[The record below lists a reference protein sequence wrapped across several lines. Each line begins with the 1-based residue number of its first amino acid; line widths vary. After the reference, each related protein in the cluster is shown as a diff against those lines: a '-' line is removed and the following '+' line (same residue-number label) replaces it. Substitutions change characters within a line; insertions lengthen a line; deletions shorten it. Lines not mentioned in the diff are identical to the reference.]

1 MNYRNVI
8 LLAMVLLITIVLGFR
23 WFSSEST
30 KAVLIVYLRC
40 DGKVSGVLS
49 AITISKNGKPSRKKR
64 FDLGTSCKLGNI
76 KFNGYQ
82 SEESVRFMFERS
94 NNEIVEIITEY
105 GRDIQLDQEGFYT
118 VLKITDVPPFISN
131 DKI

>member
-8 LLAMVLLITIVLGFR
+8 LLATVLLITLVIGFR

-49 AITISKNGKPSRKKR
+49 ATTISKNGKPRGGES
-64 FDLGTSCKLGNI
+64 FDLGTSCQLGNI

-82 SEESVRFMFERS
+82 SEESIRFMFERN

-105 GRDIQLDQEGFYT
+105 GRDIQRDQEGFYT
-118 VLKITDVPPFISN
+118 VLKITNVPPFISN
-131 DKI
+131 DRI

>member
-1 MNYRNVI
+1 M
-8 LLAMVLLITIVLGFR
+8 
-23 WFSSEST
+23 
-30 KAVLIVYLRC
+30 
-40 DGKVSGVLS
+40 
-49 AITISKNGKPSRKKR
+49 SKNGKPSGEKR

-82 SEESVRFMFERS
+82 SEESIKFMFERS
-94 NNEIVEIITEY
+94 NNEIVEILTEY

-131 DKI
+131 DRI